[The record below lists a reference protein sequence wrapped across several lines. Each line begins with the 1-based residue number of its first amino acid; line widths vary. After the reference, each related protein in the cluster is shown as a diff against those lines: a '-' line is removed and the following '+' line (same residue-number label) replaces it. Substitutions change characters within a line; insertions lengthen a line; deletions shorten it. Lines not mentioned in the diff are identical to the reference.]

1 MTSKQL
7 RVTSDLFNSPLY
19 KMSVGFDRLFNDML
33 ENPTFATTSGYPPYN
48 VARITD
54 TDDETKYAVTLAVA
68 GFRESDIAITVEK
81 NQLIVEGKSGAVEE
95 EQAGDTVEY
104 IHKGIAERSFTRTF
118 QLADNVEVT
127 GAELR
132 DGLLR
137 ITLVQIV
144 PEEHKPKRIAIN
156 SK

>member
-33 ENPTFATTSGYPPYN
+33 DNPTFATTSGYPPYN

-68 GFRESDIAITVEK
+68 GFRESDIDITVEK

-95 EQAGDTVEY
+95 EQAGDTVEINGY
-104 IHKGIAERSFTRTF
+104 TLTVKDVSK
-118 QLADNVEVT
+118 N
-127 GAELR
+127 
-132 DGLLR
+132 R
-137 ITLVQIV
+137 ITTLTV
-144 PEEHKPKRIAIN
+144 EKKT
-156 SK
+156 